1 MAKVCKMITNQLGS
15 SLIKWS
21 TLGLLEGPQVILKS
35 KTDCETPTK
44 LDELEYELNTYA
56 YSDCDQTIFV
66 SGFSTLA

>member
-21 TLGLLEGPQVILKS
+21 TLGLLEGPQVILKA

-56 YSDCDQTIFV
+56 YSDYNQANFV